1 MYSRLKPLIK
11 WPSREQLRKTMPA
24 VFLPHFR
31 KCVFIKDCFEVFC
44 EQPSDLLARAQ
55 TYSNYKS
62 HNTINVLT
70 FSNRF
75 APVSLALFASATR
88 TKRFNSVITCVL

>member
-1 MYSRLKPLIK
+1 
-11 WPSREQLRKTMPA
+11 MPA

-31 KCVFIKDCFEVFC
+31 KCVCIKDCFEVFC
-44 EQPSDLLARAQ
+44 EQPSDLMARAQ

-70 FSNRF
+70 FSNITFRTGF
-75 APVSLALFASATR
+75 AGVVCFGYENEAF
-88 TKRFNSVITCVL
+88 